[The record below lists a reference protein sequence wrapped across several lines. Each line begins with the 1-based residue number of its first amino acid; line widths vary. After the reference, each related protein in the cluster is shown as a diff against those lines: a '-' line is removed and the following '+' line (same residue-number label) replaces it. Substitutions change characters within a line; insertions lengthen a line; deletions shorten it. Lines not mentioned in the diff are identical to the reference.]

1 MEGESL
7 ESHGKH
13 LHYPDVP
20 FPLGLPLSTLHPKVM
35 FELVRLTEVPDE
47 SPKHLGEGEEECS
60 DSNMTPRIGEV
71 PDPHKT
77 DENIVH
83 HGAVVPLLVP
93 ISQIRSETFMAR
105 SK

>member
-7 ESHGKH
+7 ELHGKH
-13 LHYPDVP
+13 RHYPDVQ
-20 FPLGLPLSTLHPKVM
+20 FPLELPPSALHPEVM
-35 FELVRLTEVPDE
+35 LELVRLTEVPDK
-47 SPKHLGEGEEECS
+47 SPEHLGEGEEECS